1 MSRRAN
7 IKLRGILEGDGS
19 QGCLAAPR
27 LDRASSPYHALVA
40 RLLKRQILILYEH
53 ANTRT

>member
-19 QGCLAAPR
+19 QGCLGATRLGRCSESAVYPR
-27 LDRASSPYHALVA
+27 RSSSKATDIDFVHAC
-40 RLLKRQILILYEH
+40 
-53 ANTRT
+53 